1 MPIDKDVEPI
11 EDKKQADD
19 DGDRRD
25 GSTGDGRRRARARS
39 GPPAGGAGAGP
50 ADRPGASPRNGSR
63 NARRN
68 GPAESA
74 DGDGDGNGDGSGDG
88 NGDGSGDGSGDGNG
102 DGRGRVP
109 GSSPG
114 ADENITGSGDG
125 SGCGP
130 GIDSGDGSGG
140 GDGAPKDGDGGT
152 GAGGAPAHRPEAA
165 PEGKPEAASEGE
177 PAGPP
182 GTGSEERS
190 AAGHA
195 DRHGDAPGTDADRV
209 SGDEPLLAARVHRPS
224 DLMRFLGGILA
235 IAVLL
240 AIAAFAQGTTTG
252 LEHDISKGT
261 EQAPVLLVKLAGLV
275 SSIAVLLVPI
285 AFAIE
290 RLIKRDGLR
299 IADGVLAAV
308 LAHGITLAT
317 DLWVAQAAP
326 DSIQEAL
333 TRSQGSGLTD
343 PVHGYLAPVIAYM
356 TAVGMARRPRW
367 RVVLWVVLLL
377 DAFAML
383 VGGYTTPFSII
394 LTVLLGWTVAYGTL
408 YAVGSPNVRPTG
420 QTLLAGLRHV
430 GFRPVTA
437 MRTEDVPDGT
447 DGTVEQGDRGRR
459 YLVTLEDGPP
469 LDVTVVDREQQAH
482 GFFYRLWRR
491 LTLRSITTR
500 RSSLQSLRQAL
511 EQEALLAYAAIAA
524 GANAPKL
531 IATSELGPDAVM
543 LVYEHLGGRSLDN
556 LEDTEITDDVVRGAW
571 RQVKSLQSRRIAHRR
586 LTGDAI
592 LVDRSGKV
600 ILTDL
605 RGGEIA
611 AGDLVLRMDVA
622 QLLVTMGLRVGAE
635 RAVSGALE
643 VLGPDAVADCLPLL
657 QPIALSRSTRATLRR
672 LARERAERERE
683 AVLKASAAARR
694 ARAEASAQ
702 ASGPAT
708 EESATG
714 PDTDRAITDTVA
726 DTDRTGAQA
735 APDSDRTGAQTE
747 PDTDRTGA
755 QTEPDTDRTG
765 AQTGPDAGRT
775 AEGAGTGPDRTGTA
789 GAPASAAAGDRPED
803 GRTPPAAAAR
813 PPAVTA
819 PTGPAAGHPAKS
831 APHAERRADK
841 RAVEEALDAA
851 REEDLLTQIRHQV
864 LLIRPQ
870 APVEPVRLER
880 IRPRTLV
887 SLIAGAVAAYFLLS
901 QIAGNNLGADFSS
914 AHWVWVAVAA
924 AFSALSYV
932 AAAMSL
938 LGFVP
943 ERVPFPRTVLAQV
956 AGSFVK
962 IVAPA
967 AVGGV
972 ALNTRFLQRSG
983 VRPGLAVAS
992 VGAAQLFGLGAHI
1005 LLLLTFGYLTGTEK
1019 TPSLSP
1025 SRTVI
1030 AGLLTVAVLV
1040 LVVTA
1045 IPFLRK
1051 FVSTRLRSLFAGV
1064 VPRMLDVL
1072 QRPVKLLTGI
1082 GGQLLLTFAFVMCLD
1097 ASIRAFNDGSQPLSY
1112 ASLAVVFLAG
1122 NALGSA
1128 APTPGGV
1135 GAVEGA
1141 LILGLIAAGVPKDV
1155 ATASVL
1161 LYRILTLWLPV
1172 LPGWLAFSSLSRKGA
1187 L

>member
-1 MPIDKDVEPI
+1 MQP
-11 EDKKQADD
+11 
-19 DGDRRD
+19 
-25 GSTGDGRRRARARS
+25 
-39 GPPAGGAGAGP
+39 
-50 ADRPGASPRNGSR
+50 
-63 NARRN
+63 
-68 GPAESA
+68 
-74 DGDGDGNGDGSGDG
+74 
-88 NGDGSGDGSGDGNG
+88 
-102 DGRGRVP
+102 
-109 GSSPG
+109 
-114 ADENITGSGDG
+114 
-125 SGCGP
+125 
-130 GIDSGDGSGG
+130 
-140 GDGAPKDGDGGT
+140 
-152 GAGGAPAHRPEAA
+152 PEAA
-165 PEGKPEAASEGE
+165 GTPDAE
-177 PAGPP
+177 PRPD
-182 GTGSEERS
+182 S
-190 AAGHA
+190 AAQRPGGVLREDTATGPAKDRTA
-195 DRHGDAPGTDADRV
+195 DRTAGLTADGARAVEAEDVEAEDGEDPCAGSAGHVDRV

-224 DLMRFLGGILA
+224 DLMRLLIGVLA
-235 IAVLL
+235 IALVI

-252 LEHDISKGT
+252 LEHDIREGT
-261 EQAPVLLVKLAGLV
+261 NQTPDFFVKIAGLI
-275 SSIAVLLVPI
+275 SSIAVLLVPV

-308 LAHGITLAT
+308 LAHGVTLAT
-317 DLWVAQAAP
+317 DLWVSRSAP
-326 DSIQEAL
+326 DSVQEAL
-333 TRSQGSGLTD
+333 TQLQTNGGLTD

-383 VGGYTTPFSII
+383 VAGYTTPLSIV
-394 LTVLLGWTVAYGTL
+394 LTVLIGWTVAYGTL

-437 MRTEDVPDGT
+437 MRAEDAADSS
-447 DGTVEQGDRGRR
+447 EQGDRGRR

-469 LDVTVVDREQQAH
+469 LDVTVVDREQQAQ
-482 GFFYRLWRR
+482 GFFYRVWRR
-491 LTLRSITTR
+491 LTLRGITTR
-500 RSSLQSLRQAL
+500 RSIQSLRQAL

-543 LVYEHLGGRSLDN
+543 LVYEHLGGRSLDS
-556 LEDTEITDDVVRGAW
+556 LADEEITDQVVRDAW
-571 RQVKSLQSRRIAHRR
+571 HQVKSLQSRRIAHRR

-622 QLLVTMGLRVGAE
+622 QLLTTLGLRIGAE
-635 RAVSGALE
+635 RSVAGAVE
-643 VLGPDAVADCLPLL
+643 VLGPDTVADCLPLL

-672 LARERAERERE
+672 LARERSQRERE
-683 AVLKASAAARR
+683 AVLEASEASKQARVAEAIDKKAARKSLR
-694 ARAEASAQ
+694 LEKQAEK
-702 ASGPAT
+702 
-708 EESATG
+708 
-714 PDTDRAITDTVA
+714 RAID
-726 DTDRTGAQA
+726 
-735 APDSDRTGAQTE
+735 
-747 PDTDRTGA
+747 
-755 QTEPDTDRTG
+755 
-765 AQTGPDAGRT
+765 
-775 AEGAGTGPDRTGTA
+775 
-789 GAPASAAAGDRPED
+789 
-803 GRTPPAAAAR
+803 
-813 PPAVTA
+813 
-819 PTGPAAGHPAKS
+819 
-831 APHAERRADK
+831 
-841 RAVEEALDAA
+841 EALDEA
-851 REEDLLTQIRHQV
+851 REEDLLSQIRRQV

-880 IRPRTLV
+880 IKPRTLV
-887 SLIAGAVAAYFLLS
+887 SLIAGAIGAYFLLS
-901 QIAGNNLGADFSS
+901 QIAKTPLSTVAQAD
-914 AHWVWVAVAA
+914 WYWVAA
-924 AFSALSYV
+924 AVVFSGLSYV
-932 AAAMSL
+932 AAAMQL

-943 ERVPFPRTVLAQV
+943 ERVPFKRAVFAQV

-992 VGAAQLFGLGAHI
+992 VGASQLFGLGAHI
-1005 LLLLTFGYLTGTEK
+1005 VLLLSFGYLTGTEK
-1019 TPSLSP
+1019 TSSLTP

-1072 QRPVKLLTGI
+1072 QRPMKLVTGTVGILMLTV
-1082 GGQLLLTFAFVMCLD
+1082 LFVLCLD
-1097 ASIRAFNDGSQPLSY
+1097 ASIRAFDHGNQQLSY
-1112 ASLAVVFLAG
+1112 ASIAVVFLAG

-1141 LILGLIAAGVPKDV
+1141 LTVGLVAVGLPFEV
-1155 ATASVL
+1155 ATPAVL
-1161 LYRILTLWLPV
+1161 LYRLMTLWLPV
-1172 LPGWLAFSSLSRKGA
+1172 LPGWICFNHLTRRGA